1 MSEPELDVL
10 TVLQNEGTR
19 RVLEY
24 LVVNLTASAL
34 RLSYALKMPP
44 EDVEKV
50 LAELVAQKLV
60 SKTARQMPGAA
71 YVLTAKGQQLRR
83 YLSGPS
89 VRQYKL

>member
-10 TVLQNEGTR
+10 MVLQNEGTR

-34 RLSYALKMPP
+34 KLSYALKMPP

-50 LAELVAQKLV
+50 LAELEAQGLV